1 MLFDISSYMH
11 TFSQIVLTSNI
22 SKCQYITNVS
32 PKCISVMSK
41 MMIYWQVL
49 SNSTNIV
56 YISHYIFQY
65 MSIFARSVKVPFI
78 VINPKTHIEH

>member
-11 TFSQIVLTSNI
+11 TFSQIVLSNI
-22 SKCQYITNVS
+22 SKCQYITNES
-32 PKCISVMSK
+32 AKCISIMSK
-41 MMIYWQVL
+41 MIIYWQVL
-49 SNSTNIV
+49 SNSINIV
-56 YISHYIFQY
+56 YLSHYIFQY